1 MGMNRLVD
9 RMIRAA
15 KLDPQLYEEVEAD
28 PSSLNQAVIVVVIS
42 SVAAGVGSLI
52 ADGGVGLFGGTMLA
66 LIGWLLWSGVVY
78 LIGVK
83 LLPEPQ
89 TQADYGQLLR
99 TIGFSSSPGVLR
111 IFGFIPVI
119 GWGLNFLV
127 GVWMLAAMVVAVR
140 QALDYE
146 GTGRAFVVCLL
157 GWLAY
162 LIVFGLLS
170 IMLAAGGLLVSG

>member
-1 MGMNRLVD
+1 MNQLLD
-9 RMIRAA
+9 RMFRAA

-42 SVAAGVGSLI
+42 SVAAGVGSQI
-52 ADGGVGLFGGTMLA
+52 AGGVGLFGGTLLA

-111 IFGFIPVI
+111 LFGFVPVI

-127 GVWMLAAMVVAVR
+127 GIWMLVAMVVAVR

-146 GTGRAFVVCLL
+146 GTGRAFVVCAL

-170 IMLAAGGLLVSG
+170 LMLAAGGLLVGD